1 LSSECASK
9 KIKNWTIIGKDM
21 DKSKVT
27 RFLAHFVHVQVYS
40 YDIVGKRMQLQHK
53 GITKNN

>member
-1 LSSECASK
+1 
-9 KIKNWTIIGKDM
+9 M